1 MYEDYCV
8 MGAKLYQ
15 VWLKRIY
22 KKHNIYVG
30 TPLDIKDDI
39 LGYLTSFKSKLITS
53 ARIIDKV
60 SGEAV
65 MDIVNN
71 SFSDGEYEWSDCNV
85 YHLKKYNMPLSA
97 EFIEYFINHCKLGGV
112 GGQ

>member
-1 MYEDYCV
+1 

-39 LGYLTSFKSKLITS
+39 LGYLTFFKPKWITS

-60 SGEAV
+60 TGGAV
-65 MDIVNN
+65 KNIINN
-71 SFSDGEYEWSDCNV
+71 SFSDGEYEWSDSNI
-85 YHLKKYNMPLSA
+85 YHLKNTICLFVLNLSS
-97 EFIEYFINHCKLGGV
+97 ILLIIVN
-112 GGQ
+112 

>member
-8 MGAKLYQ
+8 MGPKLYQ

-39 LGYLTSFKSKLITS
+39 FGYLTSFKPKWITS

-60 SGEAV
+60 IGEAV

-71 SFSDGEYEWSDCNV
+71 SFSDGEYKWSASCI
-85 YHLKKYNMPLSA
+85 YHFKNTICLFVLNLSS
-97 EFIEYFINHCKLGGV
+97 ILLIIVN
-112 GGQ
+112 

>member
-1 MYEDYCV
+1 MRS
-8 MGAKLYQ
+8 KLYQ

-22 KKHNIYVG
+22 KKYNIYVG

-39 LGYLTSFKSKLITS
+39 LVYLTSFKPKRFTS

-60 SGEAV
+60 TGEAAV

-71 SFSDGEYEWSDCNV
+71 SLTDGEYKWSDSNI

>member
-1 MYEDYCV
+1 MIKLHYLYEDCCV

-39 LGYLTSFKSKLITS
+39 LGHLTFFKAKWITS
-53 ARIIDKV
+53 AQIIDKV
-60 SGEAV
+60 TGEAV
-65 MDIVNN
+65 KNIVNN
-71 SFSDGEYEWSDCNV
+71 SFSDGEYEWCASDFYLFKNTICLFVLN
-85 YHLKKYNMPLSA
+85 LSS
-97 EFIEYFINHCKLGGV
+97 ILLIIVN
-112 GGQ
+112 

>member
-1 MYEDYCV
+1 
-8 MGAKLYQ
+8 MGSKLYQ

-39 LGYLTSFKSKLITS
+39 LVYLTSFKPKWITS

-60 SGEAV
+60 IGEAAV
-65 MDIVNN
+65 MDIFNN
-71 SFSDGEYEWSDCNV
+71 SFSDGEYKWSDSNI
-85 YHLKKYNMPLSA
+85 YHFKKYNMPLCA
-97 EFIEYFINHCKLGGV
+97 EFIEYFINH
-112 GGQ
+112 

>member
-8 MGAKLYQ
+8 MGSKLYQ
-15 VWLKRIY
+15 VWLKLIY

-39 LGYLTSFKSKLITS
+39 LVYLTSFKPKWISS

-65 MDIVNN
+65 IDIVNN
-71 SFSDGEYEWSDCNV
+71 SFSDGEYQCSGADIYYFE
-85 YHLKKYNMPLSA
+85 KYNMPLSDKFVNY
-97 EFIEYFINHCKLGGV
+97 FIEYY
-112 GGQ
+112 

>member
-1 MYEDYCV
+1 MYEDCCV

-30 TPLDIKDDI
+30 TSLDIKDDI
-39 LGYLTSFKSKLITS
+39 LGYLTFFKPKWITS
-53 ARIIDKV
+53 ARVIDKV

-71 SFSDGEYEWSDCNV
+71 SFSDGEYEWSASGIYLFKNTIRLFV
-85 YHLKKYNMPLSA
+85 LNLSS
-97 EFIEYFINHCKLGGV
+97 ILLIIVN
-112 GGQ
+112 

>member
-1 MYEDYCV
+1 

-22 KKHNIYVG
+22 KKHIIYVC

-39 LGYLTSFKSKLITS
+39 LGYLIFFKSKCITS

-60 SGEAV
+60 TGEAV
-65 MDIVNN
+65 KNIVNN
-71 SFSDGEYEWSDCNV
+71 FFSDGEYQCSGADI
-85 YHLKKYNMPLSA
+85 YHFEKYNMPLSD
-97 EFIEYFINHCKLGGV
+97 EFVNYFVNYHYLCWLGG
-112 GGQ
+112 Q